1 MTRRILVGIAGLLIC
16 AAAFAAGTS
25 IWNAAPRGTVA
36 GTDRLPVA
44 TSGSSGPLYVTPGT
58 IKTYIESSDY
68 FAPRAIQVV
77 GVDETVAGS
86 FAAYNACVDASQET
100 NVGCEGLQIVTDAS
114 EGWMQVVAIP
124 SDDYPDV
131 SVAVTPAG
139 VGSLSAA
146 VADGTSTG
154 GNNRGK
160 NAVDWQTVRS
170 DQLMVASGSYSTIS
184 GGEDNTATGQH
195 ATVSG
200 GTSGYAS
207 GTYSVV
213 SGGSKNISTEP
224 HSVVSGGNSNTASAE
239 SSVVGG
245 GSSNVASG
253 EGAVISGGDSN
264 IASGAYSWIPG
275 GAGSDTH
282 GVTYAFAYGGDYG
295 QTFGAFIGAD
305 TTDGTP
311 TVLSTVA
318 GSIGPAYTVVLP
330 TNSVAACAG
339 VFVVTDATDAAG
351 FECKAVA
358 KNIAGTTTL
367 VTGACVA
374 IGTPDASL
382 ATVAMGVQAN
392 NTDDTIETTV
402 TGIAATTLK
411 TAGELKC
418 STTSNPDA

>member
-1 MTRRILVGIAGLLIC
+1 MIRYLFLALLLACTPAC
-16 AAAFAAGTS
+16 AVS
-25 IWNAAPRGTVA
+25 IWNSTPVDPVLGTY
-36 GTDRLPVA
+36 RIPVDV
-44 TSGSSGPLYVTPGT
+44 SSSGGPSHITPLTLQD
-58 IKTYIESSDY
+58 YIESSEY
-68 FAPRAIQVV
+68 FSPRAIQVV
-77 GVDETVAGS
+77 GVDETAAAS
-86 FAAYNACVDASQET
+86 FAAYNACADVSHAT
-100 NVGCEGLQIVTDAS
+100 NVGCEGIQIVTDAAA
-114 EGWMQVVAIP
+114 GWMQVVAIP

-154 GNNRGK
+154 GNNRGE
-160 NAVDWQTVRS
+160 NAVDWQMVRGDS
-170 DQLMVASGSYSTIS
+170 HRVASGSLSVIS
-184 GGEDNTATGQH
+184 GGEGNIASGNGSTVAGG
-195 ATVSG
+195 AANEASGESSVISGGISNFASGMRSTVSG
-200 GTSGYAS
+200 GS
-207 GTYSVV
+207 
-213 SGGSKNISTEP
+213 
-224 HSVVSGGNSNTASAE
+224 
-239 SSVVGG
+239 
-245 GSSNVASG
+245 
-253 EGAVISGGDSN
+253 SN

-275 GAGSDTH
+275 GEGSDTH

-311 TVLSTVA
+311 KVLSTVA

>member
-154 GNNRGK
+154 GNNRGES
-160 NAVDWQTVRS
+160 AVDWQTVRS
-170 DQLMVASGSYSTIS
+170 DPLMVASGSYSTIS
-184 GGEDNTATGQH
+184 GGEDNTAIGQH

-213 SGGSKNISTEP
+213 SGGSGNISTGP
-224 HSVVSGGNSNTASAE
+224 RSVVSGGNSNTASAE

-253 EGAVISGGDSN
+253 VLSVVSGGESN
-264 IASGAYSWIPG
+264 TASGDGSWIPG
-275 GAGSDTH
+275 GNGGSTRGVQQSFAYAGPFGQTH
-282 GVTYAFAYGGDYG
+282 GALLGVSATDDTPVAMTTSPGNSGAAYNLVFPTGWAGACS
-295 QTFGAFIGAD
+295 GAF
-305 TTDGTP
+305 
-311 TVLSTVA
+311 VA
-318 GSIGPAYTVVLP
+318 VATSGS
-330 TNSVAACAG
+330 
-339 VFVVTDATDAAG
+339 AG
-351 FECKAVA
+351 FNCSGVV
-358 KNIAGTTTL
+358 KNVAGTTSL
-367 VTGACVA
+367 VTGACSA
-374 IGTPDASL
+374 IGTPDSALSTAS
-382 ATVAMGVQAN
+382 MSMQA
-392 NTDDTIETTV
+392 DDTDNTV
-402 TGIAATTLK
+402 ELVFTGVSG
-411 TAGELKC
+411 TAINVSGELKC
-418 STTSNPDA
+418 STGFAP

>member
-1 MTRRILVGIAGLLIC
+1 MIRYLFLALLLACTPAC
-16 AAAFAAGTS
+16 AVS
-25 IWNAAPRGTVA
+25 IWNSTPVDPVLGTY
-36 GTDRLPVA
+36 RIPVDVSS
-44 TSGSSGPLYVTPGT
+44 SGSPSHITPET
-58 IKTYIESSDY
+58 MFTFIESRGNLELYQTSPGDPGKLRVY
-68 FAPRAIQVV
+68 SGV
-77 GVDETVAGS
+77 GVPGS
-86 FAAYNACVDASQET
+86 GNIEYL
-100 NVGCEGLQIVTDAS
+100 GIVTDEAP
-114 EGWMQVVAIP
+114 GWMMLTANSQGDGADNLGIAISP
-124 SDDYPDV
+124 FGDG
-131 SVAVTPAG
+131 A
-139 VGSLSAA
+139 LSAD
-146 VADGTSTG
+146 VPDSDVTG
-154 GNNRGK
+154 GIARGVK
-160 NAVDWQTVRS
+160 SVDWQMTRVS
-170 DQLMVASGSYSTIS
+170 AGNAASGNYS
-184 GGEDNTATGQH
+184 
-195 ATVSG
+195 
-200 GTSGYAS
+200 
-207 GTYSVV
+207 
-213 SGGSKNISTEP
+213 
-224 HSVVSGGNSNTASAE
+224 
-239 SSVVGG
+239 
-245 GSSNVASG
+245 
-253 EGAVISGGDSN
+253 VISGGAN
-264 IASGAYSWIPG
+264 NTASGAYSWIPG
-275 GAGSDTH
+275 GEGSDTH

-418 STTSNPDA
+418 STTSNPDV

>member
-1 MTRRILVGIAGLLIC
+1 MIRYLLLALLLACTPAC
-16 AAAFAAGTS
+16 AVS
-25 IWNAAPRGTVA
+25 IWNST
-36 GTDRLPVA
+36 PVDPVLE
-44 TSGSSGPLYVTPGT
+44 TYRIPVDVSSTGSPSHITPLTL
-58 IKTYIESSDY
+58 K
-68 FAPRAIQVV
+68 
-77 GVDETVAGS
+77 
-86 FAAYNACVDASQET
+86 AYNDSLPITTDELVVQNTEENASAMSIYGVRDTGYDNAEWMYLST
-100 NVGCEGLQIVTDAS
+100 AAAS
-114 EGWMQVVAIP
+114 GWMGI
-124 SDDYPDV
+124 SL
-131 SVAVTPAG
+131 
-139 VGSLSAA
+139 GSQGTGAANIGLALSPLGTGALSAQA
-146 VADGTSTG
+146 PDGTATG
-154 GNNRGK
+154 GDARGE
-160 NAVDWQTVRS
+160 NAVDWQMTRVS
-170 DQLMVASGSYSTIS
+170 AGNAASGNYS
-184 GGEDNTATGQH
+184 
-195 ATVSG
+195 
-200 GTSGYAS
+200 
-207 GTYSVV
+207 
-213 SGGSKNISTEP
+213 
-224 HSVVSGGNSNTASAE
+224 
-239 SSVVGG
+239 
-245 GSSNVASG
+245 
-253 EGAVISGGDSN
+253 VISGGAN
-264 IASGAYSWIPG
+264 NTASGAYSWIPG
-275 GAGSDTH
+275 GEGSDTH

-418 STTSNPDA
+418 STTSNPDV